1 MEHYV
6 SNLIKLKQVLT
17 DLQLYEDF
25 AILQEDGLF
34 IVERYLAGDV
44 DLVMGRLNRDMLRD
58 NATLLLEYLTF
69 LGKVYSKM
77 DNIYID
83 PEDVYYADNE
93 FHLVNFKHKELNPF
107 DMILATLEWVF
118 KSGPLTD
125 PNKLMEEKIRKSSQ
139 TAIGSQFIKS
149 IDQTALRG
157 SQLNKTIDQ
166 TALRGS
172 KLNKPT

>member
-44 DLVMGRLNRDMLRD
+44 DLVKGRLSRDMLRD
-58 NATLLLEYLTF
+58 NAMLLLEYLAF

-77 DNIYID
+77 DDIYID

-93 FHLVNFKHKELNPF
+93 FYLINFRHKELEPF

-118 KSGPLTD
+118 KSGPLVD
-125 PNKLMEEKIRKSSQ
+125 PNKLMEEKNRKSSQ
-139 TAIGSQFIKS
+139 MARGSQFIKP

-157 SQLNKTIDQ
+157 SQL
-166 TALRGS
+166 S
-172 KLNKPT
+172 KPT